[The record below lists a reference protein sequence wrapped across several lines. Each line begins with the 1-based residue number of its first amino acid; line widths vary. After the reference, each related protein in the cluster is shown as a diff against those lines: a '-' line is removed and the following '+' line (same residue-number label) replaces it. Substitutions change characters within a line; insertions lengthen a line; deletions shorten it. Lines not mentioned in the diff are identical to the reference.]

1 VTARADFLLRLGIAV
16 LTTLALAP
24 LVGLLFPGVPFHRIM
39 TRTVQVAF
47 VVALVVKRG
56 PVRAWPAKLRALG
69 FRGPW
74 RARRLLLGAATGAG
88 ALVLLL
94 VVSWLTGGRE
104 PQGDPPRS
112 PFATQLLSAL
122 LTAVLVSLF
131 EELLVRGYLKTVLG
145 GLWSALV
152 FAAVH
157 FIQPIGTTAPAARPY
172 DPLLAVKRLPE
183 LFEAWT
189 DPRRATLGFLCL
201 FVFAL
206 ALNRLRD
213 RTGTLYVG
221 MGVHA
226 GVVLVIALYRRVLE
240 GNPAGSPWVH
250 GGPLLRDGLLP
261 LLGLLLL
268 LLAAYRAPLPRWA
281 SA

>member
-1 VTARADFLLRLGIAV
+1 VTSRADFLLRLSIAV
-16 LTTLALAP
+16 AATLALSP
-24 LVGLLFPGVPFHRIM
+24 LVGLLFPGEPFHRIM
-39 TRTVQVAF
+39 TRTLQATF
-47 VVALVVKRG
+47 VLALVARRG
-56 PVRAWPAKLRALG
+56 PVRTWPAKLRAMG
-69 FRGPW
+69 FRGPT
-74 RARRLLLGAATGAG
+74 RARRALLGAATGVG
-88 ALVLLL
+88 AMLLL
-94 VVSWLTGGRE
+94 LLVSWLTGGRE
-104 PQGDPPRS
+104 PQQDPHRMAL
-112 PFATQLLSAL
+112 FDHVLSAL

-131 EELLVRGYLKTVLG
+131 EEVLVRGYLKDAIG
-145 GLWSALV
+145 GLWSAVV
-152 FAAVH
+152 FSAVH
-157 FIQPIGTTAPAARPY
+157 FVQPIGRTAPAGRTY

-189 DPRRATLGFLCL
+189 DLRRATLGFLCL

-221 MGVHA
+221 MGIHA
-226 GVVLVIALYRRVLE
+226 GAVFVIALYRRFLE

-250 GGPLLRDGLLP
+250 GGPLMRDGLLP
-261 LLGLLLL
+261 LLALLLL